1 MNRNDLKEYFA
12 QLKRGQQ
19 DAFATGRSSK
29 RSLISESY
37 GDANDPYNPK
47 ANPNLVSLEMD
58 APIGGGLG
66 MGLDSAK
73 RNLKKALNDLYQ
85 EVVDGVTDEYGAD
98 ETDGTNQIAY
108 EDTSR
113 HVNEVVKDFMF
124 GISVPSAP
132 YGSSYSEKEDDDP
145 IRQMG
150 FSDYQSSLDDDE
162 DEDTEDDFSFEYR
175 SMGARGEEDPSE
187 FYDK

>member
-12 QLKRGQQ
+12 RLKRGQQ
-19 DAFATGRSSK
+19 DAFTTSSSK
-29 RSLISESY
+29 RSLLSESY
-37 GDANDPYNPK
+37 GDSNDPYNPK

-66 MGLDSAK
+66 RGLDSA
-73 RNLKKALNDLYQ
+73 RQNLKKALNDLYQ

-108 EDTSR
+108 EDTAR
-113 HVNEVVKDFMF
+113 HVNDVVKDFMF

-132 YGSSYSEKEDDDP
+132 VDLDYGSFEAEEDALDALRNPDYDEDTEEDDDP
-145 IRQMG
+145 IRRMG
-150 FSDYQSSLDDDE
+150 FSDYSQ
-162 DEDTEDDFSFEYR
+162 EYKD
-175 SMGARGEEDPSE
+175 MGKSGR

>member
-12 QLKRGQQ
+12 QQ

-29 RSLISESY
+29 RGLISESY
-37 GDANDPYNPK
+37 GDSNDPYNPK
-47 ANPNLVSLEMD
+47 ANPNLVSLEMDD

-73 RNLKKALNDLYQ
+73 RNLKKALSDLYQ
-85 EVVDGVTDEYGAD
+85 EIVDGVTDEYGAD

-108 EDTSR
+108 EETNH
-113 HVNEVVKDFMF
+113 HVSEVVKDFMF
-124 GISVPSAP
+124 GISVPSTP

-150 FSDYQSSLDDDE
+150 FSDYQSSLDDE
-162 DEDTEDDFSFEYR
+162 DEDTEDDFSPEYKK
-175 SMGARGEEDPSE
+175 MGDLRK
-187 FYDK
+187 FYNK